1 MPDGNLYQED
11 FHAWALDQA
20 EKLRAAAKAQAPEHE
35 GIDFEQVSSEVEDL
49 GHSDR
54 RKVESNLEV
63 ALKHIIKIASLPNSD
78 AANHWKKEINN
89 FLDSAV
95 DGYSASM
102 RHYLDLDKLWEKARK
117 RTIRDLTIDGDQVP
131 ELPNANPFDL
141 DQLLDEDFDVD
152 GLVKVLTSAMSSDRP
167 GLS

>member
-20 EKLRAAAKAQAPEHE
+20 DKLRAAAKVQVPEHE
-35 GIDFEQVSSEVEDL
+35 GIDFEQVSNEVEDL

-63 ALKHIIKIASLPNSD
+63 ALKHIIKIAALPSAD
-78 AANHWKKEINN
+78 AVNHWKKEINN

-95 DGYSASM
+95 DGYSPSM
-102 RHYLDLDKLWEKARK
+102 EQYLDVDKLWVKARK

-131 ELPNANPFDL
+131 ELPNSNPFRL

-152 GLVKVLTSAMSSDRP
+152 NLVQVLTSAMSSDRP